1 MNEKSYALDLL
12 GAAIPVIETLESY
25 YDEIASRKQRSEEI
39 RVKAEDDL
47 KKRRNRIQM
56 PLYVALIICLV
67 VLRSNMH
74 VLLKILIV
82 LVGACAAVLYYVDI
96 ASPALKDLAID
107 DRFID
112 EAETNEQNLQFCQEQ
127 FSQYYETNSNIIV
140 SIPEDYRYSE
150 ALRFMLKKLR
160 NGRADNLKEA
170 INLYEDYIYKQEMK
184 NEMIRQHQ
192 EQLDYLRSIENQS
205 TRAANNA
212 AAAAFFSAANYFN
225 SK

>member
-150 ALRFMLKKLR
+150 ALRFMLKTLR

-170 INLYEDYIYKQEMK
+170 INLYEDYIYKMK